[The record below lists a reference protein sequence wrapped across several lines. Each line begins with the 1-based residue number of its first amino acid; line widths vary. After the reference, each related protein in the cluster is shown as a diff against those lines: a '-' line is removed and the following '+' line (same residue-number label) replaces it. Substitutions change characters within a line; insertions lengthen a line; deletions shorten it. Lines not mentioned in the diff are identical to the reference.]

1 MAAITSGIVT
11 NGISPSVGKKML
23 YIQTPATADSGDTID
38 VTSASVTNGETLSS
52 VDWVVCW
59 DQTSG
64 DVVTATDSSGTITID
79 AAGGT
84 TDHTYALVI
93 VGDA

>member
-1 MAAITSGIVT
+1 MAALSTVT
-11 NGISPSVGKKML
+11 TKGVGPNFAKKVL
-23 YIQTPATADSGDTID
+23 YIQTAATADSADYID
-38 VTSASVTNGETLSS
+38 VTSSAKTGGETLAS

-59 DQTSG
+59 DQTTG

-84 TDHTYALVI
+84 TNHTYSLI
-93 VGDA
+93 VVGEA

>member
-1 MAAITSGIVT
+1 MGALSSVT
-11 NGISPSVGKKML
+11 TKGISPNAGKKML
-23 YIQTPATADSGDTID
+23 YIETAATADSGDTVD
-38 VTSASVTNGETLSS
+38 LTDSTVTGGETLSS
-52 VDWVVCW
+52 VDWVVAW

-64 DVVTATDSSGTITID
+64 DVVTATNSSGTITID

-84 TDHTYALVI
+84 TNHTYALIV

>member
-1 MAAITSGIVT
+1 MAAISSVT
-11 NGISPSVGKKML
+11 TRGISPNPAKKML
-23 YIQTPATADSGDTID
+23 YVETPSTADSNDTID
-38 VTSASVTNGETLSS
+38 ITDADVTGGETLSS
-52 VDWVVCW
+52 IDFVICW

-64 DVVTATDSSGTITID
+64 DIVTATQSSGVITID

-84 TDHTYALVI
+84 TNHVYALMV

>member
-1 MAAITSGIVT
+1 MGALSSVT
-11 NGISPSVGKKML
+11 TKGLTPNAGKKML
-23 YIQTPATADSGDTID
+23 YIETASTADSGDTID
-38 VTSASVTNGETLSS
+38 VTDSDVTGGETLSS
-52 VDWVVCW
+52 VDWVVAW

-84 TDHTYALVI
+84 TDHTYALIV